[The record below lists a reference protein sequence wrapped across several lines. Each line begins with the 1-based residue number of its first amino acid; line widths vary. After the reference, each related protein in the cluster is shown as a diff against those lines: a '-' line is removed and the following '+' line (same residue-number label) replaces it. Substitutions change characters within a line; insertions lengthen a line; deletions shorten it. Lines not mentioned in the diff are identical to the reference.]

1 MISIPAWWP
10 TLVVAYL
17 LYTGGPAVAQA
28 LRTKDL
34 TTTPQEV
41 TIFLKGAQVFETG
54 STIIAP
60 GKSILRI
67 KGLSPFIDEKSIQV
81 KATGAFTILGV
92 NHKLNYLQKLQKD
105 AKIDSLQKQLEAVE
119 LGLQTTNARLEV
131 LREKMSLLNENKKL
145 AGTAGGTTMAQL
157 KQAIEFY
164 ETEITAIKGEEIT
177 LKKQQEKRKQQ
188 ETDLKNQIN
197 TLNQLPTQPS
207 SEVEIAVEASST
219 AQAQFQLTYLVANAG
234 WYPKYDVR
242 VATVKA
248 PLELTYK
255 AEVYQN
261 TGVDWKNVKL
271 RFSNGDPNKS
281 GVLPELKPW
290 NLNYARYTLVEKS
303 MYGLTGQAGTVHG
316 VVTDDNGRPM
326 AGATVQVKGT
336 QVGTATDANGRYNLT
351 LPSQARTLVFSSVG
365 MLSKEVNITQQDISV
380 SLASQD
386 MALKEVVVASYS
398 SVLNA
403 TRNYDDD
410 RREKAKAQNINTT
423 VIENPT
429 TVEIEVETP
438 YTLLSNSD
446 KLQVELKKHSLAA
459 FYEYYAIPKLDKDA
473 FLVARVVQ
481 WDQYNLLQGE
491 ANLYFEEAYIGRT
504 ILDANALQDTLTISL
519 GRDKNIMIGRE
530 KVQQLSRSRTL
541 GSNTIDTRSFKI
553 VVRNKK
559 GQPIRITLF
568 DQLPVSVVSD
578 ITISATELSKAVLDD
593 KTGQLTWEL
602 NLDAQQQR
610 EISFQYEVK
619 YPRKE
624 KVILE

>member
-1 MISIPAWWP
+1 MIRIPAWWP
-10 TLVVAYL
+10 ALAVACL
-17 LYTGGPAVAQA
+17 LYTGGPAAAQA
-28 LRTKDL
+28 LRTKEL
-34 TTTPQEV
+34 TTTPKEV
-41 TIFLKGAQVFETG
+41 TIFLKGAQVFEAG
-54 STIIAP
+54 STSIAP

-67 KGLSPFIDEKSIQV
+67 SGLSPFIDEKSIQV
-81 KATGAFTILGV
+81 KATGAFTILNV

-105 AKIDSLQKQLEAVE
+105 AKIDSLQKQLEAIE
-119 LGLQTTNARLEV
+119 LALQTTHARLEV

-177 LKKQQEKRKQQ
+177 LKKQVEKRKQQ

-207 SEVEIAVEASST
+207 SEVEITVEASST

-290 NLNYARYTLVEKS
+290 NLNYARFTLVEKS
-303 MYGLTGQAGTVHG
+303 MYGLTGQAGTVRG
-316 VVTDDNGRPM
+316 VVSDDNGRPV

-386 MALKEVVVASYS
+386 MALNEVVVVGYASG
-398 SVLNA
+398 LNV

-446 KLQVELKKHSLAA
+446 KLQVELKKHSLEAV
-459 FYEYYAIPKLDKDA
+459 YEYYAIPKLDKDA

-481 WDQYNLLQGE
+481 WDQYNLLPGE

-504 ILDANALQDTLTISL
+504 ILDANTLQDTLTISL
-519 GRDKNIMIGRE
+519 GRDKNIVIGRE

-541 GSNTIDTRSFKI
+541 GSNTIDSRGFKI

-559 GQPIRITLF
+559 NQPIRITLF

-578 ITISATELSKAVLDD
+578 ITVSATELSKAVLDD

-624 KVILE
+624 KMILE